1 MPPLDIPA
9 TIFYADELPLP
20 GERRFLFKYD
30 VFELCCALK
39 PFAIAHI
46 MEKHH
51 VDQLLYLDSDI
62 LVLNPFW
69 EELQLAW
76 AEHSVLLTPHV
87 VQPPSRM
94 PLEFQRS
101 LAQHG
106 AYNGGCIAIRTNE
119 QSRSFLSCWSDLLA
133 RLCLL
138 DPMNSLYVDQRWLD
152 LLAASSDAVGI
163 LRDPGLNVAYWNL
176 HERQL
181 SIDERS
187 NWSVNGR
194 PLKFFH
200 FSGFDRERLTTKATC
215 ADPLALQLAEQYG
228 QALEQARDRE
238 FRDRD
243 YGWAR
248 YTNGKVIARSHRDLI
263 LSECSELAGVVDPFA
278 LPEIVGWENLEDLAK
293 SNEPVRISER
303 YHEWKHS
310 SPTLRRLRRHPVI
323 GTVWKFW
330 ERFVNPSLSFNY
342 PANGRF

>member
-9 TIFYADELPLP
+9 TVFYADELPLP
-20 GERRFLFKYD
+20 GGRRFLFKYD
-30 VFELCCALK
+30 AFELCCALK
-39 PFAIAHI
+39 PFAIARV
-46 MEKHH
+46 MEKQH
-51 VDQLLYLDSDI
+51 VNRLLYLDSDI

-69 EELQLAW
+69 QDLEVAW
-76 AEHSVLLTPHV
+76 SEHSVLLTPHV

-106 AYNGGCIAIRTNE
+106 AYNGGCIAIRMDE
-119 QSRSFLSCWSDLLA
+119 QSISFLSCWSDLVA

-152 LLAASSDAVGI
+152 LLAASSAGVGV

-176 HERQL
+176 HERRL
-181 SIDERS
+181 SIDDGG

-200 FSGFDRERLTTKATC
+200 FSGFDQERLTTKASC
-215 ADPLALQLAEQYG
+215 ADPLALQLAEHYG
-228 QALEQARDRE
+228 RALEEAHDQE
-238 FRDRD
+238 FRNRE

-248 YTNGKVIARSHRDLI
+248 YADGRIIERSHRDLI
-263 LSECSELAGVVDPFA
+263 LSECADLADIADPFA
-278 LPEIVGWENLEDLAK
+278 LPDVIGWKKLEDLAR

-303 YHEWKHS
+303 YHEREHS
-310 SPTLRRLRRHPVI
+310 APTLRRLRRHPVI
-323 GTVWKFW
+323 GTVWKLW
-330 ERFVNPSLSFNY
+330 ERFVNPSLSADD
-342 PANGRF
+342 PAHGRF